1 MNLGEIQYFLTH
13 PEELKTA
20 DAHTFE
26 ELVIQYPYFQTAYL
40 LLAKRAKLNNDPSFE
55 TILSK
60 AAIHA
65 TDRRK
70 LYELLNQPLQDSPG
84 VKEHA
89 SEVNIDIQASTNDE
103 ELGLLLQSVHDR
115 KQQFISNEEKK
126 EFEDTQKDEAD
137 RILYEELKSSGSEFA
152 PRMMDLT
159 ENTADDQEITTAD
172 SEMIQKIEQEAGEQE
187 QYFLQEE
194 FLLLNETG
202 GGGSEYIP
210 LEESLPEESGNTF
223 VEEYDPEMQSNV
235 VIEEEFIWRDL
246 DSELKEKKL
255 LKPSHDG
262 KPVQDEDLIEVD
274 QSQSDYESE
283 SEKAGAD
290 NLESQNEIA
299 PPAKEIEIQEHAA
312 FSESTTEKEPALE
325 IDLSATTTDFRIN
338 ENVDLPGKFLPGK
351 SYSFIEWLQFFKL
364 ETQSKQV
371 SSPSKSDSESS
382 ESEPEAIEIYQ
393 EPIPAGLPAE
403 LETIDRIISTLK
415 SDDKVKVEL
424 QLAPADLAQKSLEL
438 DEEMATE
445 TLAEI
450 YENQGLYNKAISMYA
465 RLSLKFPEKSLF
477 FAGRIKELKS
487 KK

>member
-55 TILSK
+55 TIFSK

-70 LYELLNQPLQDSPG
+70 LYELLNQPLIQDSSR
-84 VKEHA
+84 VKEHV

-159 ENTADDQEITTAD
+159 ENAADDQEITTAD

-255 LKPSHDG
+255 LEPSHDG

-290 NLESQNEIA
+290 NLESHNEIA
-299 PPAKEIEIQEHAA
+299 PSANKTEIQEHAVS
-312 FSESTTEKEPALE
+312 SESTTEKEYALE
-325 IDLSATTTDFRIN
+325 IDSSATTNDFRIN
-338 ENVDLPGKFLPGK
+338 EKVDAPGKFLPGK
-351 SYSFIEWLQFFKL
+351 YYSFIEWLQFFKP
-364 ETQSKQV
+364 EDKGASK
-371 SSPSKSDSESS
+371 PGKSDSESPQS
-382 ESEPEAIEIYQ
+382 KKNILEINPEPV
-393 EPIPAGLPAE
+393 PAGLPAE